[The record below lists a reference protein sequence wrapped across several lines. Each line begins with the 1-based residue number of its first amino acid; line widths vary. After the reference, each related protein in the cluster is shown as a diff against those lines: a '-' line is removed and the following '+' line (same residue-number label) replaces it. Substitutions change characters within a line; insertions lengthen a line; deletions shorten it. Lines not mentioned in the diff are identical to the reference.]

1 MRNNVF
7 DKHFLKKL
15 DEWSEREIYVKII
28 SLDFQ
33 ENPRLEI
40 EGVATGGSIKIDG
53 ASSVRRVCSLN
64 MVTKNARVNEID

>member
-28 SLDFQ
+28 SLDF
-33 ENPRLEI
+33 
-40 EGVATGGSIKIDG
+40 
-53 ASSVRRVCSLN
+53 
-64 MVTKNARVNEID
+64 